1 MDGCKGEGRA
11 GMSEIKR
18 DPICALD
25 ANGDE
30 LATFD
35 ANHSLADIARWVCR
49 NPSEGADVA
58 RIIGDILAGIDGK
71 VMQ

>member
-1 MDGCKGEGRA
+1 
-11 GMSEIKR
+11 MSEIKR
-18 DPICALD
+18 TPIITYD

-35 ANHSLADIARWVCR
+35 ANHTHCDIARWVLE
-49 NPSEGADVA
+49 SHADGEELH
-58 RIIGDILAGIDGK
+58 RILGEMLNKTDGM

>member
-1 MDGCKGEGRA
+1 
-11 GMSEIKR
+11 MSEIKR
-18 DPICALD
+18 DPIYSQS

-35 ANHSLADIARWVCR
+35 ADHTLADIARWVCR
-49 NPSEGADVA
+49 NRADAEEVH
-58 RIIGDILAGIDGK
+58 RMIGEMLNEIDGM